1 MEVNNKKAIT
11 LLMICLLSLN
21 AIYSQNKLR
30 GNKIVVSEDRGI
42 SEFSAIEVKD
52 KIEVVLVQGGN
63 QSVTVETDENLQLA
77 VVTDVVSGTLVIK
90 LSKRIIKKKALTVF
104 ITIDENIKEI
114 TAKDRAD
121 VKGDGP
127 FHFETLTINAEGDS
141 KITMDIKSEEFTLN
155 NNESAN
161 VNLTVNTNNS
171 TINANS
177 RGRSKINLSSKTVE
191 VATLGNSTTE
201 LIGDCEDVFV
211 TAENKSAVK
220 AGKLECNTV
229 IVNASDAS
237 DVFINA
243 KESLT
248 ISAINSAEVYIY
260 GNPTITIEKFAD
272 KAILRKKQL

>member
-63 QSVTVETDENLQLA
+63 QSVTVETDENLQFA
-77 VVTDVVSGTLVIK
+77 VETDVVGGTLVIK

-177 RGRSKINLSSKTVE
+177 RGRAKINLSSKTVE
-191 VATLGNSTTE
+191 VAILGNSTTE
-201 LIGDCEDVFV
+201 LFGDCEDMFV
-211 TAENKSAVK
+211 TTENKSAVR

-229 IVNASDAS
+229 IVNTSDAS
-237 DVFINA
+237 DAYVNA

>member
-127 FHFETLTINAEGDS
+127 FYFETLTINAEGDS
-141 KITMDIKSEEFTLN
+141 KIAMDIKSEEFTLN

-211 TAENKSAVK
+211 AAENKSAVK

-229 IVNASDAS
+229 IVNAADAS
-237 DVFINA
+237 DVYINA